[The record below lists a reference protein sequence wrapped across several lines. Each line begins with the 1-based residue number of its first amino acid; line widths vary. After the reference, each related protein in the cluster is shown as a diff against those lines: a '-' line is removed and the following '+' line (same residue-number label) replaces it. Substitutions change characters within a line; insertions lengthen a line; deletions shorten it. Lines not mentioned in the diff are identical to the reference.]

1 MFAIGNEQVS
11 VFRGC
16 FRQIDTEITSFRSN
30 LQNIAWHFLNMS
42 ETICQNRG
50 GSAVSVP
57 SGLPAAGHA
66 RRVQAGAR
74 ERDAERRASAGE
86 LCSRTVECSVFH
98 CKMHSSMES
107 CVCTLLD
114 LRVWRNESLRMKNA
128 SSFTKNATH

>member
-74 ERDAERRASAGE
+74 ERDTERRASAGG

-98 CKMHSSMES
+98 CKMHFSMES
-107 CVCTLLD
+107 CVLFSICACGEM
-114 LRVWRNESLRMKNA
+114 NHCA
-128 SSFTKNATH
+128 